1 VHRKK
6 VEIFH
11 FRTYQC
17 HEKAQI
23 KIFSPWEKVEIFH
36 FLTYQCQEK
45 AQIDIFSPWEKV
57 EIFYFLATSSRKKSN
72 SQFFR
77 LSYEHPPYLN
87 DYAETAPFEASKHTS
102 F

>member
-17 HEKAQI
+17 QEKAQLH
-23 KIFSPWEKVEIFH
+23 IFSPWEKVG
-36 FLTYQCQEK
+36 
-45 AQIDIFSPWEKV
+45 
-57 EIFYFLATSSRKKSN
+57 IFYFLATSSRKKSN

-87 DYAETAPFEASKHTS
+87 DYAETAPFEANKHTS
-102 F
+102 FYSLDTRYNWILGYWHFKAGNFGEC